1 MIIVG
6 HNRHQQQQ
14 HKGIHTGALPLA
26 CPLQLQHSE
35 VPIVSNIIM
44 VSVVVVIV
52 RKTWALSVVGLVTV
66 ADNVAV
72 AAMHVFIIVDAI
84 D

>member
-1 MIIVG
+1 
-6 HNRHQQQQ
+6 
-14 HKGIHTGALPLA
+14 
-26 CPLQLQHSE
+26 
-35 VPIVSNIIM
+35 M